1 MAQSKIILP
10 LVKIPTPA
18 KTKQALALIIV
29 FSVLLRGVL
38 AWWLELGND
47 EVYYWT
53 YALHPALSHFDHPP
67 MVGFFIQAFSF
78 NLFWNNEL
86 FLRLSSVVLG
96 GFNTWIIYN
105 IGREVKSPSAGLYAA
120 LLYNASV
127 YCFVIAG
134 IFILPDTPQ
143 LFFWLLSLYLLIVSL
158 PANPVEKRHGRQL
171 LLAAVVIGLA
181 MLSKYTSAFL
191 WLGAALYI
199 LLYNRAW
206 LRRAELYAGVLIS
219 LVIFIPVIIWNFQ
232 NDFISFTFQS
242 ERVGFFGGGLR
253 LDYFFTE
260 LLGQIGYNNPVNFV
274 LIVLALIAILRKR
287 KFLSAAPR
295 RLLLLTSLPLI
306 GLFLFFAL
314 FRRTLP
320 HWTGPA
326 YLSLIIIAAAWLAD
340 IAARRKKRM
349 LWIPRS
355 IIISIGLLMMVLTVG
370 VVEIKSGLLVPT
382 RYDDP
387 RTVGSNDI
395 TLDMYGWRQLAT
407 KFDSLHQSDVAS
419 GYMPADAPMISHRWF
434 PAAHLDYYV
443 AHPAGLP
450 LIAIGSLGDIHKY
463 AWINRERPP
472 LQPGS
477 DAWYITGSRDFN
489 MPAYLFEYYKHIE
502 TPDIIRI
509 TKGDK
514 HVENFFVYR
523 LRNLYHQPQDVLTD
537 GENS

>member
-1 MAQSKIILP
+1 MAQSKIIPTLETT
-10 LVKIPTPA
+10 TPA
-18 KTKQALALIIV
+18 KIKQALALIIL
-29 FSVLLRGVL
+29 FSVLLRGL
-38 AWWLELGND
+38 LSWWLELGND

-53 YALHPALSHFDHPP
+53 YARYPALSHFDHPP

-78 NLFWNNEL
+78 NLFWDNEL

-96 GFNTWIIYN
+96 GFNTWIIYH
-105 IGREVKSPSAGLYAA
+105 IGREIKSPSAGLYAA

-143 LFFWLLSLYLLIVSL
+143 LFFWLLSLYLLITSL
-158 PANPVEKRHGRQL
+158 PARPVEKRHGRRL
-171 LLAAVVIGLA
+171 LLAAVTIGLA
-181 MLSKYTSAFL
+181 MLSKYTSVFL
-191 WLGAALYI
+191 WLGAGLYV

-219 LVIFIPVIIWNFQ
+219 VVIFIPVIIWNFQ

-242 ERVGFFGGGLR
+242 ERVGFFGNGLR

-260 LLGQIGYNNPVNFV
+260 LFGQIGYNNPVNFV

-326 YLSLIIIAAAWLAD
+326 YLSLIIVAAAWLAD
-340 IAARRKKRM
+340 IAARRKKPI

-355 IIISIGLLMMVLTVG
+355 IIISVGLLMVVLTVG
-370 VVEIKSGLLVPT
+370 VIEIKSGLLVPT
-382 RYDDP
+382 HYDDP
-387 RTVGSNDI
+387 RTVGNNDI

-407 KFDSLHQSDVAS
+407 KFDSLVQADLAS

-450 LIAIGSLGDIHKY
+450 LIAIGSLADIHKY

-472 LQPGS
+472 LLPGT

-489 MPAYLFEYYKHIE
+489 MPGYLFEYYKYIE
-502 TPDIIRI
+502 TPDIIPI
-509 TKGDK
+509 NKGNK

-523 LRNLYHQPQDVLTD
+523 LRDLYRQPKDVLTG

>member
-1 MAQSKIILP
+1 MAQSKIIPTLETT
-10 LVKIPTPA
+10 TPA
-18 KTKQALALIIV
+18 KIKQALALIIL
-29 FSVLLRGVL
+29 FSVLLRGLL

-53 YALHPALSHFDHPP
+53 YARYPALSHFDHPP

-78 NLFWNNEL
+78 NLFWDNEL

-96 GFNTWIIYN
+96 GFNTWIIYH
-105 IGREVKSPSAGLYAA
+105 IGREAKSPSAGLYAA

-143 LFFWLLSLYLLIVSL
+143 LFFWLLSLYLLITSL
-158 PANPVEKRHGRQL
+158 PASPVGKRHGRRL
-171 LLAAVVIGLA
+171 LLAAVTIGLA
-181 MLSKYTSAFL
+181 MLSKYTSVFL
-191 WLGAALYI
+191 WLGAGLYI

-206 LRRAELYAGVLIS
+206 LRRAELYAGILVS
-219 LVIFIPVIIWNFQ
+219 VVIFIPVIIWNFQ

-242 ERVGFFGGGLR
+242 ERVGFFGNGLR

-260 LLGQIGYNNPVNFV
+260 LFGQIGYNNPVNFV

-326 YLSLIIIAAAWLAD
+326 YLSLIIVAAAWLAD
-340 IAARRKKRM
+340 IAARRKKPI

-355 IIISIGLLMMVLTVG
+355 IIISVGLLMVVLTVG
-370 VVEIKSGLLVPT
+370 VIEIKSGLLVPT
-382 RYDDP
+382 HYDDP
-387 RTVGSNDI
+387 RTVGNNDI

-407 KFDSLHQSDVAS
+407 KFDSLLQADVAS

-443 AHPAGLP
+443 AHPRGMP

-472 LQPGS
+472 LLPGT

-489 MPAYLFEYYKHIE
+489 MPGYLFEYYKYIE
-502 TPDIIRI
+502 TPDIIPI
-509 TKGDK
+509 NKGNK
-514 HVENFFVYR
+514 LVENFFVYR
-523 LRNLYHQPQDVLTD
+523 LRDLYRQPKDVLTREED
-537 GENS
+537 S